1 MAPQQLCIII
11 TNQRWRHYQP
21 GSLANASTHNEQWYT
36 LSPDCSLKI
45 LWILIFPHYSHFFV
59 AIYLQVFSMWGHFPL
74 LSSATWISR
83 PKMWRVPQ
91 KPDGSDPGGTVHIS
105 ILLSSPASVL
115 SFSLSCVCVS
125 RGSRLTPDPE
135 LMRAI
140 TRIKRGWL
148 QGVWVWGL
156 NNYTVPPTCFSSWL
170 RKLQSPPPRPPL
182 PHTRSAGTQKKGLWK
197 IINYLRATLTWM

>member
-11 TNQRWRHYQP
+11 TNQRWRHYRP

-36 LSPDCSLKI
+36 LSPDGSLKI
-45 LWILIFPHYSHFFV
+45 LWILIFPHYSHFL
-59 AIYLQVFSMWGHFPL
+59 LQFIRRFLACGALFRFPL
-74 LSSATWISR
+74 PLHGFPG
-83 PKMWRVPQ
+83 PKMWRLPQ
-91 KPDGSDPGGTVHIS
+91 KPDSSDTGGTVHIS

-170 RKLQSPPPRPPL
+170 RKLQSPPPPL